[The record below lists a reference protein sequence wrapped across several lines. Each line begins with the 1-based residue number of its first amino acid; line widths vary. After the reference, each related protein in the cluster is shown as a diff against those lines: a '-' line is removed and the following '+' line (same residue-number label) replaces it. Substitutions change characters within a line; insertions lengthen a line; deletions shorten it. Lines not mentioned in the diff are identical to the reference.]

1 MLFEELDI
9 SKDVLRSIDKQG
21 FDEVTPVQGETIPLL
36 LKGLDV
42 VAQSK
47 TGSGK
52 TLAFGIPIVESL
64 KGNED
69 GAQALVLAPVR
80 ELAMQVADELR
91 KIMPGREAEVAVVY
105 GGASIEN
112 QAREVR
118 KANIVVGTPGRTLD
132 LLRRRLLDLSRVH
145 FVALDEADKMFEM
158 GFVEDLDDIM
168 SFVPKNKQVAL
179 FSATISVEVERMMK
193 RDMQDVKVVR
203 LSSDVDSISNIK
215 QYYLSVHPRDK
226 LKAMCMLLE
235 KEKPGL
241 AIVFSRTRS
250 WAEKLSQLLQGEGIN
265 VRGTHGN
272 LTQAQRT
279 EIMQN
284 FKAGKL
290 HILVATNVA
299 ARGLDIPE
307 VTHIFNYDLP
317 EDYKTYTHRIGRT
330 GRAERKGKA
339 ITLVTSVYEKRSLIK
354 MSNRT
359 GYEAEEYPL
368 PERELKEYKL
378 KNAPSRRPTQR
389 RDGYGRN
396 RPSSRRQGNP
406 RSRHAPRQGRR

>member
-1 MLFEELDI
+1 MLFKELKI
-9 SKDVLRSIDKQG
+9 SKSMLRSIEKQG
-21 FDEVTPVQGETIPLL
+21 FEETTPVQEETIPLL
-36 LKGLDV
+36 LQGLDV

-64 KGNED
+64 KSGEK
-69 GAQALVLAPVR
+69 GAQALILAPVR
-80 ELAMQVADELR
+80 ELAMQNADELQ
-91 KIMPGREAEVAVVY
+91 KIMPGRESEVAVVY

-118 KANIVVGTPGRTLD
+118 NASIIVGTPGRTLD
-132 LLRRRLLDLSRVH
+132 LLRRKLLDLSRVH

-158 GFVEDLDDIM
+158 GFVEDLEDIM
-168 SFVPKNKQVAL
+168 KFVPKKKQVAL
-179 FSATISVEVERMMK
+179 FSATISAEVERMMK
-193 RDMQDVKVVR
+193 RDMKNARLVR
-203 LSSDVDSISNIK
+203 LSSDIDSIDNIH

-226 LKAMCMLLE
+226 LKAMCMLIE

-241 AIVFSRTRS
+241 AIIFSRTRS
-250 WAEKLSQLLQGEGIN
+250 WAEKLSQLLHGEGFD
-265 VRGTHGN
+265 VRGTHGD
-272 LTQAQRT
+272 LTQAQRN
-279 EIMQN
+279 EIMHD

-290 HILVATNVA
+290 HVLVATNVA

-307 VTHIFNYDLP
+307 VTHVFNYDLP

-339 ITLVTSVYEKRSLIK
+339 ITLVTSVYEKRNLVK
-354 MSNRT
+354 MSHRT
-359 GYEAEEYPL
+359 NTEAEEYPL
-368 PERELKEYKL
+368 SERELKAYEL
-378 KNAPSRRPTQR
+378 KNAPSRRPAQR

-396 RPSSRRQGNP
+396 RPSSRREGRP
-406 RSRHAPRQGRR
+406 RARRPPNRGKR